1 MKEICFLIGNIN
13 DSGGTERVT
22 TLIANELCK
31 KNYNIVILSLV
42 NGDKPFFELDSR
54 VTIRSLYT
62 RKVSFKKNYLKTI
75 WKIRQ
80 FARRYKI
87 ETLVVVDSISCVYT
101 IPALIGLNINHIC
114 WEHFNFNVDLGVPFR
129 PLGRKL
135 AAKYCDSIVTL
146 TKRDKELWEKNLK
159 NIKAT
164 ITPISNPTPYVNIEH
179 IPKLEFKTILAMGR
193 LTYQKG
199 FDLLI
204 SAWSEVYK
212 NNTDWILRIVGSGE
226 DKEELRNQANLLGV
240 SDSIDFVAV
249 TNDVESYYQTS
260 SFYCLSS
267 RFEGLPMVLL
277 EAQAYGLPV
286 IAFDCDTGPSD
297 VIEHGENGYLVEND
311 NVKKLGFYIDKAI
324 NQNDVQY
331 QRMILESRNR
341 SQKFELSN
349 IIKEWV
355 KII

>member
-1 MKEICFLIGNIN
+1 MKNICFLIGNLN
-13 DSGGTERVT
+13 NSGGTERVT

-42 NGDKPFFELDSR
+42 NGDKPFFKLDSR
-54 VTIRSLYT
+54 VTIRNLYAQ
-62 RKVSFKKNYLKTI
+62 KVSFKKNYLKTI
-75 WKIRQ
+75 WKIRN
-80 FARRYKI
+80 FVKNYKI

-101 IPALIGLNINHIC
+101 IPALIGSNINHIC

-135 AAKYCDSIVTL
+135 AARYCDSIVTL

-204 SAWSEVYK
+204 SAWSEVYQ
-212 NNTDWILRIVGSGE
+212 NNNDWILRIVGSGE
-226 DKEELRNQANLLGV
+226 DEIALKNKAEILKISE
-240 SDSIDFVAV
+240 SIDFVPV
-249 TNDVESYYQTS
+249 TNNVEQYYQTS

-267 RFEGLPMVLL
+267 RFEGFGMVMV
-277 EAQAYGLPV
+277 EAQSFGLPV
-286 IAFDCDTGPSD
+286 IAFDCDAGPSD
-297 VIEHGENGYLVEND
+297 IVEHGNNGYLVQCNNINE
-311 NVKKLGFYIDKAI
+311 LAFYINKAI
-324 NQNDVQY
+324 NQTDAQY
-331 QRMILESRNR
+331 QGMILESNNRN
-341 SQKFELSN
+341 QKFEVSN
-349 IIKEWV
+349 IIEEWI